1 MAKNL
6 NLSLYQTKLNLST
19 YRVLIWFFSH
29 GYILD
34 ETSLVAIL
42 NISNFQSNS
51 LLWMQNV
58 FQSLFQLENESFIL
72 NLPPAPK
79 ILIDNESL
87 SDTSSFYKKSR
98 STRSNS
104 FQLSHTPNSLR
115 LSGSEN
121 FENDHGATSVTLSM
135 PLCPS
140 QKLFRSTSNLLSQ
153 SSLGCPEFICLF

>member
-1 MAKNL
+1 
-6 NLSLYQTKLNLST
+6 
-19 YRVLIWFFSH
+19 
-29 GYILD
+29 
-34 ETSLVAIL
+34 
-42 NISNFQSNS
+42 
-51 LLWMQNV
+51 MQNV

-121 FENDHGATSVTLSM
+121 FENDHGATSVKLSM

-140 QKLFRSTSNLLSQ
+140 QK
-153 SSLGCPEFICLF
+153 